1 MEWLTVEVFDSA
13 AAAWSW
19 RDRHADVLVGA
30 AIGTG
35 ARYWEWHEHPYG
47 VAFEVCLPDEG
58 AVHAFRSSPAVR
70 AALERAPD
78 PVGGVLVYRGRGGGS
93 GSSVLRRPRPRPSAG
108 AIARPDPAETLTSG
122 ASPVFRGDVWVPVDG
137 TVGLPAVSA
146 GL

>member
-1 MEWLTVEVFDSA
+1 MKWLTLEVFDSD

-47 VAFEVCLPDEG
+47 VALEVCFPDDT
-58 AVHAFRSSPAVR
+58 AIDAFRASPAVR

-78 PVGGVLVYRGRGGGS
+78 PVCGVLVYRGRGGGS
-93 GSSVLRRPRPRPSAG
+93 GSSIPRRPRPRPSAG
-108 AIARPDPAETLTSG
+108 TIALPDPAETLTSG
-122 ASPVFRGDVWVPVDG
+122 NSLVFRGDVRAPVDG
-137 TVGLPAVSA
+137 TVLPAVPA
-146 GL
+146 GI